1 MYQRITLVGNLGRDP
16 ELRYL
21 PNGTPTT
28 SLSVATNNTYTNQ
41 QGEQV
46 KETTWFRVSVFGK
59 QAEACSQYLTK
70 GRQVLVEGRLRPDAA
85 TGGPRLWSGNDG
97 TMRASYDVT
106 ATTVRFI
113 GSAAGAAGAGGQ
125 GGHAAQGAGAGEGSE
140 MSEEDIPFE

>member
-21 PNGTPTT
+21 QNGTPVTN
-28 SLSVATNNTYTNQ
+28 LSVATNNTYTNQ

-59 QAEACSQYLTK
+59 QAESCSQYLTK
-70 GRQVLVEGRLRPDAA
+70 GKSVLIEGRLKPDAA
-85 TGGPRLWSGNDG
+85 TGGPRMWSGNDG

-106 ATTVRFI
+106 ASTVRFI
-113 GSAAGAAGAGGQ
+113 GGAGGAGGQ
-125 GGHAAQGAGAGEGSE
+125 GGPGAAGTAAADGPE